1 MATLATQ
8 KGLKQYIGEQEI
20 SAGESTIT
28 FNHKDKKNQ
37 GARRKTL

>member
-8 KGLKQYIGEQEI
+8 KGLKQYICEQVT
-20 SAGESTIT
+20 STGESTIT

-37 GARRKTL
+37 GARRKAL